1 MGRMRWGVIT
11 VGLTLVC
18 LVVPSLS
25 SADENP
31 IDRSEYGHL
40 SGGLTHLFAAGG
52 GVGGG
57 SLPKSTCTSTGDP
70 AANVRLNCDSDTSP
84 DNETPITTDP
94 TNPNHLLAGSND
106 YFITV
111 KGSGIQERVPTGF
124 FTSFDGGQT
133 WTDGQIPMGNGGS
146 GGNGDPSPAFD
157 AKFGTAHMAQLSAAV
172 GQSSPNAGH
181 IDASISTSS
190 DGGLTWKPPVTVDI
204 GQASIGPSATGVFLD
219 KEWLVADNNPSSPHY
234 GRLYLSWD
242 RIEFNKGAFL
252 RSPVDFAYSDN
263 AGKSWSRPIDISGSN
278 PAFCTANQ
286 GPAGPAGACDE
297 SFFSYG
303 AVEPNG
309 DLVVGFMNQQHSAA
323 WEVANEFEDQ
333 IMTVTSHDGGVT
345 WSNPVHV
352 ADMEDGGLESIT
364 FSDYPANVDGR
375 ATQTGF
381 QFRTG
386 SWGNLNVD
394 PVTGKLYAVW
404 TDNSD
409 GAHDVASP
417 VTDTNVFMSVSSN
430 EGATWSAPIR
440 VTSGVTDKWFPWVA
454 ARGGK
459 VGVVYQEEAGD
470 GSGTYVTNMA
480 TSTNDGASWSY
491 QTVSNAVSDAD
502 HSVWF
507 QAHAPDCATCSRFIG
522 DYIGMAFD
530 TLGRAHITW
539 TDMRRDLSIPA
550 LGRTGKAEDDMY
562 ARR

>member
-1 MGRMRWGVIT
+1 VNHARRWLLT
-11 VGLTLVC
+11 AAFLAVGLLVPA
-18 LVVPSLS
+18 LAV
-25 SADENP
+25 ADENP
-31 IDRSEYGHL
+31 IDRDEYGHL
-40 SGGLTHLFAAGG
+40 SGGLTHILATGG

-57 SLPKSTCTSTGDP
+57 SLPKSTCTSSGNP
-70 AANVRLNCDSDTSP
+70 AANVRLNCDSNTSP

-124 FTSFDGGQT
+124 FTSFDGGHT

-157 AKFGTAHMAQLSAAV
+157 AKFGTAHMAQLSAAI
-172 GQSSPNAGH
+172 GQRSPNAGH
-181 IDASISTSS
+181 IDVSVSTSY

-204 GQASIGPSATGVFLD
+204 GQASIGPSANGVFLD
-219 KEWLVADNNPSSPHY
+219 KEWLVADNYPSSPHY

-242 RIEFNKGAFL
+242 RIEESKGAFL
-252 RSPVDFAYSDN
+252 RSPVELSYSDD
-263 AGKSWSRPIDISGSN
+263 AGKTWSRPVEITGSN
-278 PAFCTANQ
+278 PTYCTANQ
-286 GPAGPAGACDE
+286 GPVGPAGACDE

-309 DLVVGFMNQQHSAA
+309 DVVVGFMNQQHAAA
-323 WEVANEFEDQ
+323 WEVPNEFEDQ
-333 IMTVTSHDGGVT
+333 VMTVTSHDGGLT

-352 ADMEDGGLESIT
+352 ADMEDGGLEGIV

-394 PVTGKLYAVW
+394 PITGKLYAVW

-409 GAHDVASP
+409 GAHDVANP
-417 VTDTNVFMSVSSN
+417 VTDTNVFMSVSSDH
-430 EGATWSAPIR
+430 GASWSAPTH
-440 VTSGVTDKWFPWVA
+440 VTTGITDKWFPWVA

-459 VGVVYQEEAGD
+459 VGVVYQEETTN
-470 GSGTYVTNMA
+470 GSGMYETNLA
-480 TSTNDGASWSY
+480 TSTNDGASWSN
-491 QTVSNAVSDAD
+491 QTVSTAPSDAD

-507 QAHAPDCATCSRFIG
+507 QAHATDCATCSRFIG
-522 DYIGMAFD
+522 DYIGLAFD
-530 TLGRAHITW
+530 SLGRAHMTW

-550 LGRTGKAEDDMY
+550 LGRTGKAEDDEY
-562 ARR
+562 AQR